1 MHHTSMKNIV
11 DISHG
16 SRHCSCPGS
25 FSRGSGFLPY
35 SAQVPPS
42 SIFWSSP
49 PPPLSSFKEYNTSCI
64 LYIPG
69 ATACIHVIYCAQGL
83 FFMFIEK
90 WGHSWCQSWGL
101 LGGQSGHKVVMGL
114 VFGSVVRSVMGSF
127 IKVSGL
133 YISCMSQICPVV

>member
-1 MHHTSMKNIV
+1 MHHTSMKNMV

-16 SRHCSCPGS
+16 SRHCSCPGC
-25 FSRGSGFLPY
+25 FSRGFGFLPY

-49 PPPLSSFKEYNTSCI
+49 PPPLSSLHPVSCI
-64 LYIPG
+64 SLVPLHAYTLF
-69 ATACIHVIYCAQGL
+69 TARKASSFL
-83 FFMFIEK
+83 MFIEI
-90 WGHSWCQSWGL
+90 WGHLWCQSWGL

-127 IKVSGL
+127 IKGSGL

>member
-16 SRHCSCPGS
+16 SRHCSCPGC
-25 FSRGSGFLPY
+25 FARGFGFPY
-35 SAQVPPS
+35 SAQAPPS

-49 PPPLSSFKEYNTSCI
+49 PPPLSSLHPVSCI
-64 LYIPG
+64 SLVPLHAYTLF
-69 ATACIHVIYCAQGL
+69 TARKASSFL
-83 FFMFIEK
+83 MFVGI

-114 VFGSVVRSVMGSF
+114 VFGSVVGRE
-127 IKVSGL
+127 VSHGVI
-133 YISCMSQICPVV
+133 Y